1 MPSVNLGN
9 NLIYRDGKIHQLSGR
24 PGDSASSSNIIRNA
38 TAEQIAQFGSA
49 GRGAGGGTK
58 FVTPEN
64 FVRSNNPDPTPPTPE
79 LAGQEFR
86 TTQQLR
92 AEAELAAQLSKKRLS
107 EIKPPDVPKTV
118 DMERAPLTAAS
129 DEFMTTTNKLLGETP
144 KAALTEAA
152 AAQTVTEAPT
162 LAAPQGTAAR
172 VAGQEAEMTAA
183 TLAAPTRVIDPD
195 DIEGTVSAQSLAT
208 AQTEELDEKATLTFQ
223 LEQLFKGFQPGQTP
237 PPWATPAMRTAS
249 NIMLSRG
256 LGASSM
262 AAAAITQSVMEA
274 GIPLAREDAQRYA
287 TIQIQNLT
295 NKQQTAL
302 ANASVYAAMD
312 QTNVGVR
319 LQAQIQNAQNFL
331 TIDTANLTNEQ
342 QGEVL
347 NQQARN
353 QFLLSDQA
361 AENAME
367 QLNVQ
372 TEMQTDQFF
381 SQLGVQVRENNANR
395 ITAVEQFNAGQAN
408 TIEVFNKKQQD
419 LRERYN
425 SELQAQ
431 IQASNVQ
438 HRRTITLQ
446 NTQNQMLVNE
456 FNAREINSM
465 NVRDY
470 QQLYLNYRDT
480 ATRIFAT
487 VEGNE
492 NRAVTLATAELSAS
506 AQRRSSG
513 GSGNTAALIG
523 AAGSIGA
530 AVLPAI
536 IA

>member
-1 MPSVNLGN
+1 MPEQEEVGVVQGIDRGEDGPGFSFQGRIFETRFAANQARQVELNRRSLAAQAEAGPAAP
-9 NLIYRDGKIHQLSGR
+9 RD
-24 PGDSASSSNIIRNA
+24 
-38 TAEQIAQFGSA
+38 E
-49 GRGAGGGTK
+49 GANTG
-58 FVTPEN
+58 
-64 FVRSNNPDPTPPTPE
+64 
-79 LAGQEFR
+79 LAGEEFR
-86 TTQQLR
+86 TDQQLR
-92 AEAELAAQLSKKRLS
+92 AEAELAKQLGKDRLS
-107 EIKPPDVPKTV
+107 EVNPPDAPETV
-118 DMERAPLTAAS
+118 AMERAPLTAAS

-152 AAQTVTEAPT
+152 AARQVTEAPT
-162 LAAPQGTAAR
+162 LDAPQGTAAR

-183 TLAAPTRVIDPD
+183 TLDAPTRVIDPD

-465 NVRDY
+465 NIRDY
-470 QQLYLNYRDT
+470 QQLYLTYRDT
-480 ATRIFAT
+480 ATRIYAT
-487 VEGNE
+487 AEGNE
-492 NRAVTLATAELSAS
+492 NRATQLATSELQAS
-506 AQRRSSG
+506 ATRASG
-513 GSGNTAALIG
+513 GGKASLAGPLISG
-523 AAGSIGA
+523 AATIAA
-530 AVLPAI
+530 AVF
-536 IA
+536 